1 MVFRCFGAY
10 FIGITH
16 NPMSIL
22 DRDANQI
29 TILKE
34 VDGEIIAEQKQGT
47 KNIDVAGILLEYFGV
62 ETVIGETLQSDLE
75 KFTNLNI
82 RDELTQEE
90 SQELER
96 LRKKLSKTVAVN
108 FINDYRYFEYL
119 KTKESNTPKTED
131 IYSALDDLGDI
142 L

>member
-1 MVFRCFGAY
+1 
-10 FIGITH
+10 
-16 NPMSIL
+16 MSIL